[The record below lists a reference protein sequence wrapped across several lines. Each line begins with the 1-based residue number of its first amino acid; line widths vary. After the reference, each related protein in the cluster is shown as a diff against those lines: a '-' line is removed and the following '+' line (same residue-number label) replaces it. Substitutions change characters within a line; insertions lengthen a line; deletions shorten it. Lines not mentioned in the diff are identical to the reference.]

1 MDVRAPW
8 FVQDII
14 DKNYDHRPKT
24 MEMHLRKLRMLQTC
38 KKYGDI
44 LKAPEM
50 LSKRNTLIWD
60 LSDNLIYCRI
70 AKVASSTWTT
80 NMLRLDPDFNN
91 DLPESKRWLK
101 EYGARE
107 NEAFRKY
114 PVPKLEKSRKKA
126 LEKATKFLVV
136 RHPMDRL
143 VSSYLDK
150 VADTSKEPNL
160 LKHRDVKNAILKNAG
175 KKPELGTVP
184 TFPEFIDYVL
194 HETRDLKSPRDWKGV
209 MTWKSYFAKCL
220 PCDVKYDV
228 ILKLETHTA
237 DEKWL
242 INTRNL
248 TQLSRVRDWRHLSS
262 NKSIRDN
269 LISQLSKDQLNAIY
283 NNYKID
289 FEMFNYTMD
298 QYFH

>member
-1 MDVRAPW
+1 
-8 FVQDII
+8 
-14 DKNYDHRPKT
+14 
-24 MEMHLRKLRMLQTC
+24 
-38 KKYGDI
+38 
-44 LKAPEM
+44 
-50 LSKRNTLIWD
+50 
-60 LSDNLIYCRI
+60 
-70 AKVASSTWTT
+70 
-80 NMLRLDPDFNN
+80 MLRLDETFNA

-101 EYGARE
+101 EFGARE

-114 PVPKLEKSRKKA
+114 PVPETEKLRKKA
-126 LEKATKFLVV
+126 LESATKFLVV

-160 LKHRDVKNAILKNAG
+160 LKHRDVKNAILESVG

-194 HETRDLKSPRDWKGV
+194 EETKNLHSPRDWKGV
-209 MTWKSYFAKCL
+209 MTWKSYYSKCL

-228 ILKLETHTA
+228 IMKLETHA
-237 DEKWL
+237 EDEKWL
-242 INTRNL
+242 INTRSVIKGCRIFISTSSSFIVRNL

-262 NKSIRDN
+262 DKTIRQN
-269 LISQLSKDQLNAIY
+269 LISQVSREQLNRVY
-283 NNYKID
+283 ENYKID

-298 QYFH
+298 KYLP

>member
-1 MDVRAPW
+1 
-8 FVQDII
+8 
-14 DKNYDHRPKT
+14 
-24 MEMHLRKLRMLQTC
+24 
-38 KKYGDI
+38 
-44 LKAPEM
+44 M

-60 LSDNLIYCRI
+60 LTDNLIYCRI

-80 NMLRLDPDFNN
+80 NMLRLDPSFNS

-114 PVPKLEKSRKKA
+114 PVPKTEKERRKA
-126 LEKATKFLVV
+126 LDSSTKFLVV
-136 RHPMDRL
+136 RHPLDRL

-160 LKHRDVKNAILKNAG
+160 LKHRDVKNAILESAG

-184 TFPEFIDYVL
+184 TFSEFIDYVVQ
-194 HETRDLKSPRDWKGV
+194 ETRDLASPQDWKGV
-209 MTWKSYFAKCL
+209 MTWKSYYAKCL

-228 ILKLETHTA
+228 IMKLETHTE

-248 TQLSRVRDWRHLSS
+248 TQLSKVRDWRHLSS
-262 NKSIRDN
+262 SSSIRKN
-269 LISQLSKDQLNAIY
+269 LISQLSKSQLEAVY
-283 NNYKID
+283 ENYKVD

-298 QYFH
+298 KYFP